1 MRVASGARGL
11 LFLVAVLLLLCGC
24 STHRQVEKAQK
35 LEDQGR
41 YMEAATVYR
50 QLLPRYASQPKQEAL
65 LQARLGDVLLH
76 GGHLQEAFE
85 ALQKAAELDPSN
97 VLAHLRLAQL
107 FASASA
113 PENARQHLA
122 VVLEQQP
129 GNAEAHAVM
138 GTVYLSTGAIGKAEQ
153 EFQTASSL
161 QPDHQAPAVA
171 LAELYSTMGDIE
183 RARQVLLRAADA
195 NRHEAL
201 AFLALGRLEEEQGN
215 VQAAEDAYRSAVRAE
230 DTPETNQRLAQN
242 LFRAARVKEAE
253 EILSHADSQKPQES
267 TSLADF
273 ELSSGRGVRAS
284 MHYLAAL
291 QSRDSS
297 HTAAL
302 AARVIEAD
310 LDTAEKLSVES
321 LSSGGME
328 ARTELARIHLD
339 AYRPKLDPATLAV
352 LEAEISLVEGDLNK
366 ATLKANEAVSQGQ
379 DSAAAYFVLGEVNR
393 SKGDAAGA
401 LAQWQTALSK
411 DPAYAPALLSVAQA
425 EYTAAKYADAAQK
438 AAAVVR
444 QEPANLNALLL
455 YARILAGSGEYEA
468 ARSIAGRALAVARQ
482 SAGPHVVL
490 GEIELKQQKAGLA
503 LLEFHQA
510 LLLDPRS
517 QQALDG
523 LMAVYRHST
532 LKPQM
537 ITRLERSADAPPR
550 SSVMMEIAGRLYRD
564 RRMYDDA
571 TRCFR
576 RALEIDR
583 QRGTAVVALAEN
595 TVARQSDESLQQL
608 QPLAGRLGGSADALL
623 SAIKA
628 QEEHRDDQAVA
639 GYELA
644 LRQGE
649 QTGIAANNLAW
660 LYAQKGKNLDRA
672 LELAK
677 LARDH
682 SPANPAVLDTLGF
695 VYLARR
701 EYSKAV
707 KVLKEAIATTD
718 ATHATIDAETQNSL
732 HQHLAEAIAR
742 SGDKGEP
749 TNGIIGRF
757 SILQKPSASISN

>member
-1 MRVASGARGL
+1 MRVASGVRGL
-11 LFLVAVLLLLCGC
+11 FSLVAALLLLCGC
-24 STHRQVEKAQK
+24 STHRQIEKARK
-35 LEDQGR
+35 LEDKGR

-76 GGHLQEAFE
+76 AGHLQEAFE

-97 VLAHLRLAQL
+97 ALAHLRLGQF
-107 FASASA
+107 FASANA

-129 GNAEAHAVM
+129 RNAEAHAVI

-153 EFQTASSL
+153 EFQTALSL

-183 RARQVLLRAADA
+183 RARQVLLRAADS

-215 VQAAEDAYRSAVRAE
+215 APAAENAYRNAVRAE
-230 DTPETNQRLAQN
+230 DTPETNLRLAQN

-291 QSRDSS
+291 QGRDSS

-310 LDTAEKLSVES
+310 LDTAEQLPVES
-321 LSSGGME
+321 LSGGGTE

-352 LEAEISLVEGDLNK
+352 LQAEIALVEGDLNK
-366 ATLKANEAVSQGQ
+366 AALKADEAVSQGQ

-393 SKGDAAGA
+393 SKGDEAGA

-411 DPAYAPALLSVAQA
+411 DPVYTPALLSVAQS
-425 EYTAAKYADAAQK
+425 EYAAAKYADAAQK

-455 YARILAGSGEYEA
+455 YARILAGSAEYEA
-468 ARSIAGRALAVARQ
+468 ARSIAGRALAIARQ

-510 LLLDPRS
+510 LLLDSSS
-517 QQALDG
+517 QEALDG
-523 LMAVYRHST
+523 LMAIYRQST
-532 LKPQM
+532 VKLQM
-537 ITRLERSADAPPR
+537 IARLERSADAPPR

-564 RRMYDDA
+564 RHMYDDA
-571 TRCFR
+571 ARCFR

-623 SAIKA
+623 NAIKA
-628 QEEHRDDQAVA
+628 QDEHHDDPAIA
-639 GYELA
+639 AYELA

-660 LYAQKGKNLDRA
+660 LYARKGQNLDRA

-701 EYSKAV
+701 EYSEAV
-707 KVLKEAIATTD
+707 KVLKEAIATPD
-718 ATHATIDAETQNSL
+718 ATHATIDAETQSSL
-732 HQHLAEAIAR
+732 HQHLSEAIAR

-749 TNGIIGRF
+749 TNGMIGRF
-757 SILQKPSASISN
+757 SILQKPSAPVSN